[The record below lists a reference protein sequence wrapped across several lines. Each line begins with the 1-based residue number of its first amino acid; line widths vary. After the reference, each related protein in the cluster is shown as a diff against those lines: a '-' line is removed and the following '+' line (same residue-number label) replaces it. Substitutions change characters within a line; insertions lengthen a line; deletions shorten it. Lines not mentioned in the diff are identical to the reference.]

1 MALFTQAQFNI
12 SFQLLFSTEIKVNT
26 IDFLVDIEMWC
37 YNQELGNW
45 NEKRQ
50 SIFICCLYNV
60 VALSMLDEFSVI
72 SKYQQ
77 ELITRRL
84 QLPHTPVTAFSQT
97 DLFLV

>member
-1 MALFTQAQFNI
+1 MALFTQVQFNI

-37 YNQELGNW
+37 CNQELRNW

-60 VALSMLDEFSVI
+60 VALSMLVEFSVI
-72 SKYQQ
+72 SKYQ
-77 ELITRRL
+77 LL
-84 QLPHTPVTAFSQT
+84 SFMFGK
-97 DLFLV
+97 FL